1 MGSIVWR
8 LTIQGPGLRLEVY
21 LTPGQTY
28 RIGRA
33 HDNPIV
39 VPDPT
44 VSRYH
49 ATVQALT
56 DRVVLRDLDSKNGT
70 FVNGRRIQGEVEV
83 FGVEDI
89 RLGRVIFLLE
99 RVPTS
104 AMAPMDQVATPSAQE
119 LGALCQEVLQGFQAD
134 RQLAEDLYTEWQASV
149 REDPERAVRKT
160 LQVCIQRGLIHRVT
174 VLRQTPQGM
183 PTVSLDTG
191 LEPPSID
198 LQEWAL
204 QMAAAAPRI
213 QWRLTEDPFGVLVV
227 PLTSHSVALL
237 WTETAR
243 LGNPT
248 FRSLL
253 SLIFWIVR
261 WWDAHAGVKRPS
273 SVYGAAWAP
282 FPFWGFSVPVYRLI
296 RQAIAVAPLPTPVAV
311 VGPPGSGKTTLAGW
325 LHELSRPQGTL
336 RICHMGCPGDP
347 YRMSFQGPEG
357 PTPPLWWPL
366 HQGTVVLRNVH
377 ECPPDV
383 QDRLADW
390 IMNPR
395 ITLEGI
401 EQRLD
406 IRWILVSPDDLHRA
420 SAGRPSLSE
429 RLIDVFS
436 QHVLTVPA
444 LAERREDLPYLAN
457 YLVQQISQG
466 RWLGVSESAL
476 ACLVSHPWPG
486 NVRELRHVLEKALQ
500 AAETGDGPTAPFLQ
514 ESHVAPF
521 LAR

>member
-1 MGSIVWR
+1 MWR
-8 LTIQGPGLRLEVY
+8 LTIQGPGLRMEVY

-33 HDNPIV
+33 HDNQIV

-49 ATVQALT
+49 ATVQALA

-104 AMAPMDQVATPSAQE
+104 AMASMDQVATPSAQE

-134 RQLAEDLYTEWQASV
+134 RQLAEDLYIEWQVSA
-149 REDPERAVRKT
+149 REDPERTVRKT
-160 LQVCIQRGLIHRVT
+160 LQVCIQRGFIRRVT

-183 PTVSLDTG
+183 PTVLLDTG
-191 LEPPSID
+191 LEPPPID

-204 QMAAAAPRI
+204 QVAAAAPRV
-213 QWRLTEDPFGVLVV
+213 QWRLTEDPFGVLAV
-227 PLTSHSVALL
+227 PLTAQSVALI

-243 LGNPT
+243 LGNPA

-253 SLIFWIVR
+253 SVVFWIVR
-261 WWDAHAGVKRPS
+261 WWDAHAGVKRPPS
-273 SVYGAAWAP
+273 AHWAAWAP

-296 RQAIAVAPLPTPVAV
+296 RQAIAVAPLSTPVAI

-325 LHELSRPQGTL
+325 LHELSRPRGAF
-336 RICHMGCPGDP
+336 RVCHMDRPDDP
-347 YRMSFQGPEG
+347 YRASFQEPAG
-357 PTPPLWWPL
+357 PTPSLWWPL
-366 HQGTVVLRNVH
+366 HQGTVVIRGVH
-377 ECPPDV
+377 ECPSDV

-390 IMNPR
+390 ITNPR
-395 ITLEGI
+395 VTLEGI

-406 IRWILVSPDDLHRA
+406 IRWILVSPDDLDRVGT
-420 SAGRPSLSE
+420 GRRPLSD
-429 RLIDVFS
+429 RLTNLFS

-476 ACLVSHPWPG
+476 TRMLAYAWPG
-486 NVRELRHVLEKALQ
+486 NVRELRHVIEQAVQ
-500 AAETGDGPTAPFLQ
+500 AAQDCAGPVTPFLQ

-521 LAR
+521 LGRP

>member
-1 MGSIVWR
+1 VWR
-8 LTIQGPGLRLEVY
+8 LTIQGPGFRLEVY

-28 RIGRA
+28 RVGRA
-33 HDNPIV
+33 HDNQVV

-49 ATVQALT
+49 ATIQALT

-83 FGVEDI
+83 FGVEDV
-89 RLGRVIFLLE
+89 RLGRVTFLLD
-99 RVPTS
+99 RVPT
-104 AMAPMDQVATPSAQE
+104 AAVAPMDQVPTPSGHE
-119 LGALCQEVLQGFQAD
+119 VEALCPELVQAFQAD
-134 RQLAEDLYTEWQASV
+134 RQLIEELYQEWQVSA

-160 LQVCIQRGLIHRVT
+160 LQVCIRRGVLHRVT
-174 VLRQTPQGM
+174 ILRQTPTGT
-183 PTVSLDTG
+183 PTVLLDTG
-191 LEPPSID
+191 LEPPPTD
-198 LQEWAL
+198 WQEWAL
-204 QMAAAAPRI
+204 GVAAAAPRI
-213 QWRLTEDPFGVLVV
+213 QWRQTEPPFGVLAV

-243 LGNPT
+243 LGNPA

-253 SLIFWIVR
+253 PVIFWIVR

-273 SVYGAAWAP
+273 RVHWAAWAP

-296 RQAIAVAPLPTPVAV
+296 RQAIAVAPLSTPVAI

-325 LHELSRPQGTL
+325 LHELSRPQGAF
-336 RICHMGCPGDP
+336 RICHMDRPDDP

-377 ECPPDV
+377 ACPPDV

-390 IMNPR
+390 IVNSR

-406 IRWILVSPDDLHRA
+406 IRWILIASDDLLRGGT
-420 SAGRPSLSE
+420 GRGSLSG
-429 RLIDVFS
+429 RLVEVFS
-436 QHVLTVPA
+436 DHVLIVPP

-457 YLVQQISQG
+457 YLVQQVSQG

-476 ACLVSHPWPG
+476 GRMLAHPWPG
-486 NVRELRHVLEKALQ
+486 NVRELRHVLEKALEAAQ
-500 AAETGDGPTAPFLQ
+500 AGDGPTGPFLQ
-514 ESHVAPF
+514 ESHVAP
-521 LAR
+521 LLTR